1 MDYQK
6 IILLG
11 NATKDARRNK
21 SKKGDVPYTT
31 FSLGVGDGRGNT
43 TFFPVVVFGNYADA
57 AAGTVK
63 KGRMVLVEGRV
74 DMNKQGRINV
84 IADNI
89 RLGSLA
95 KGITPA
101 KKE

>member
-21 SKKGDVPYTT
+21 SKKGNVSYTT
-31 FSLGVGDGRGNT
+31 FSLGVGNGKGDT
-43 TFFPVVVFGNYADA
+43 TYFPIVVFGNYADV

-74 DMNKQGRINV
+74 DLNKQGRMNV

-101 KKE
+101 KNE